1 MDLNA
6 TNAEKFSFLENNV
19 KDLRSRIDAI
29 SLKQKETTKIQL
41 ANLEEKVDAQVE
53 VLLEAV
59 QDAQKSFKEYIVEN
73 DSNIREE
80 VAQQMTEKFE
90 ACDIAYDHSFHLYTQ
105 RTVEEGNRLANFVD
119 TTIASTK
126 ESLQDDAEEIASQLR
141 DNVDAIVKA
150 YYVEERKR
158 NEQKVIDIITK
169 FENFKCQTKL
179 DLSGIKDKQYDE
191 SNRIDQV
198 TVMYK
203 ELSAKGVDQQNLFA
217 TENGGV
223 DQQNLFFRQGNQN
236 FVRQADDEID
246 RQGNADNQSS
256 FVKTPNNS
264 RNQQDVRFSFTTQ
277 GRMPDKRKYGETE
290 SQNPKT
296 RFNNGDHGFRNS
308 QQPPRFSSVS
318 TRNSVAILPS
328 RPLTVEQSEKLCEQD
343 HDAFF
348 INTTKDI
355 DLWGNKQGTPPE
367 LTHKNKLAWI
377 PKMCT
382 YVRNLS
388 KDGNLD
394 KIMFGVM
401 QYADEGTQIAANEKI
416 YEALV
421 SATEGFVRF
430 SSIPNRYS

>member
-158 NEQKVIDIITK
+158 NEQKVIDIITI
-169 FENFKCQTKL
+169 QV
-179 DLSGIKDKQYDE
+179 SGIIE
-191 SNRIDQV
+191 MTIC
-198 TVMYK
+198 
-203 ELSAKGVDQQNLFA
+203 L
-217 TENGGV
+217 
-223 DQQNLFFRQGNQN
+223 
-236 FVRQADDEID
+236 
-246 RQGNADNQSS
+246 
-256 FVKTPNNS
+256 
-264 RNQQDVRFSFTTQ
+264 
-277 GRMPDKRKYGETE
+277 
-290 SQNPKT
+290 
-296 RFNNGDHGFRNS
+296 
-308 QQPPRFSSVS
+308 
-318 TRNSVAILPS
+318 
-328 RPLTVEQSEKLCEQD
+328 
-343 HDAFF
+343 
-348 INTTKDI
+348 
-355 DLWGNKQGTPPE
+355 
-367 LTHKNKLAWI
+367 
-377 PKMCT
+377 
-382 YVRNLS
+382 
-388 KDGNLD
+388 
-394 KIMFGVM
+394 M
-401 QYADEGTQIAANEKI
+401 QLRQIANQDPTKI
-416 YEALV
+416 FMGTA
-421 SATEGFVRF
+421 
-430 SSIPNRYS
+430 RYSLALYL